1 MVLISDISREPA
13 KEFELATFSWVFFT
27 EKHIGRAANECAS
40 ASIATKNFGC
50 DSACGATEKGLF
62 AKVVTAAR

>member
-27 EKHIGRAANECAS
+27 EKHVCRAANECTS
-40 ASIATKNFGC
+40 AGIAAKDFGSDGTCGTTK
-50 DSACGATEKGLF
+50 EGLF